1 MQNKNIPHIQKH
13 SSTILS
19 RTVFP
24 AHVLALSV
32 MVGWSAQPSSEFPAS
47 SPSSELLSLESDG
60 GAGMFSCLARLCS
73 IMHTR
78 IVLHAF
84 GGWMRKP
91 CHRHLHL
98 CLMTPMHCSTVV
110 RVELCAKL
118 YRICFGVVTWG
129 RGVISHVRSIYPL
142 SPTDPGQCHDEVA
155 EVPQMLQTRVT
166 VWGSWHHAYIQATL
180 QSHCHWSQSNQ
191 HRTSPKT
198 ENGRS
203 PERISNFIQN

>member
-91 CHRHLHL
+91 CRRHLHL
-98 CLMTPMHCSTVV
+98 CLMTPMHRSTVV

-118 YRICFGVVTWG
+118 YCLCFGVVTRG
-129 RGVISHVRSIYPL
+129 RGVISHMRSIYPL
-142 SPTDPGQCHDEVA
+142 SPRMMPWWGSWGPSNASNKGDCLRILASCTDPGHFA
-155 EVPQMLQTRVT
+155 
-166 VWGSWHHAYIQATL
+166 ITL
-180 QSHCHWSQSNQ
+180 VRIKSASHI
-191 HRTSPKT
+191 T
-198 ENGRS
+198 
-203 PERISNFIQN
+203 